1 MILYSPDNSALME
14 IQSLERSGDELV
26 IKGKVFGTMPI
37 TARLTPAEVRKGMKM
52 LRPGLAWFLLRMLI
66 RRSRSEPR

>member
-14 IQSLERSGDELV
+14 VLSIERSGDELV

-37 TARLTPAEVRKGMKM
+37 TARLTPQQARSGMK
-52 LRPGLAWFLLRMLI
+52 LLKPRLALFVLSMLLR
-66 RRSRSEPR
+66 RAKK